1 MQYTFQ
7 SLVELIT
14 YMQFVE
20 EEFTLR
26 TKDAHKEQC
35 DMMSDEDVS
44 QAERQYYSKVYGINR
59 SSAISHLDHFDI
71 TEQLPQD
78 VMHVLLEG
86 VVPLNTGLF
95 LHHVMVEEGHI
106 SIDTLNRKLR
116 SFPYGYFESDKK
128 PPALSLA
135 AIQAGDLTGKQTGIT
150 KITRWYTPNL
160 KFSVPVKVS
169 QVDVLKQ

>member
-44 QAERQYYSKVYGINR
+44 QAERQYYSKVYGINK
-59 SSAISHLDHFDI
+59 SSALPHLEHFDI

-78 VMHVLLEG
+78 VMHVLWRE
-86 VVPLNTGLF
+86 
-95 LHHVMVEEGHI
+95 
-106 SIDTLNRKLR
+106 
-116 SFPYGYFESDKK
+116 
-128 PPALSLA
+128 
-135 AIQAGDLTGKQTGIT
+135 
-150 KITRWYTPNL
+150 
-160 KFSVPVKVS
+160 
-169 QVDVLKQ
+169 

>member
-7 SLVELIT
+7 SLAELIT
-14 YMQFVE
+14 YLQFV

-26 TKDAHKEQC
+26 TKDAHKEQW

-44 QAERQYYSKVYGINR
+44 QAECQCCSKVYGINR
-59 SSAISHLDHFDI
+59 SSALSHLEHFNV

-95 LHHVMVEEGHI
+95 LHHMIVEEGH
-106 SIDTLNRKLR
+106 S
-116 SFPYGYFESDKK
+116 
-128 PPALSLA
+128 
-135 AIQAGDLTGKQTGIT
+135 
-150 KITRWYTPNL
+150 
-160 KFSVPVKVS
+160 
-169 QVDVLKQ
+169 